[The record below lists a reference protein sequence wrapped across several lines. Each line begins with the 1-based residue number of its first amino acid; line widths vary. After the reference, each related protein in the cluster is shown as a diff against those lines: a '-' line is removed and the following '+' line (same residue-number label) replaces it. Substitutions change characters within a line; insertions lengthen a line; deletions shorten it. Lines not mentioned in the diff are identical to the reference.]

1 MALLSSNGVFT
12 MRMNRFWQGSKS
24 LSSVGRLGIARAIQ
38 TASFVLFGCMVLLAT
53 TQIVYAVEVRLKD
66 VTTIEGVRGNT
77 LQGTGL
83 VIGLNNTGGKSPTTR
98 QYIVNLLDRFGT
110 RSDPRLRLLA
120 RNDTQLKT
128 NNVSAVMVTADLPV
142 YKRPGQRIDVNV
154 GTLDDAKSLLG
165 GILLMTPLMG
175 ADGEVYATADGSL
188 KVGGFSASGQAGSV
202 TKNHPTTGLVPDGG
216 MVEKQVLHEFGLCRQ
231 VCLLLEDA
239 DFVTAQRIS
248 DIINTS
254 FEGVAHARDKG
265 TVALVVPDR
274 YRGRVSEF
282 LSVVESLP
290 VMPDSEARVVIN
302 ERTGTVVVGE
312 NVKLSMAAITH
323 ANLSVVTG
331 ESPQVSQPAPFSN
344 GETVV
349 VPRTEIA
356 VEEENDNLKVLRE
369 SATVGDLVSALNSL
383 GASPRDLATIFQMLK
398 AAGALH
404 ARLEL
409 Q

>member
-1 MALLSSNGVFT
+1 MALLRPIFAMRKHAKQRMQYSADLNSVRRLAVVFAT
-12 MRMNRFWQGSKS
+12 R
-24 LSSVGRLGIARAIQ
+24 
-38 TASFVLFGCMVLLAT
+38 TAPFVIWGCMAVFAT
-53 TQIVYAVEVRLKD
+53 NRGAQAVEVRLKD

-165 GILLMTPLMG
+165 GILLLTPLVG

-202 TKNHPTTGLVPDGG
+202 TKNHPTTGLIPDGG
-216 MVEKQVLHEFGLCRQ
+216 VVEKQIVHEFGLCRN

-248 DIINTS
+248 EIINGS

-265 TVALVVPDR
+265 TVAMVIPDR

-282 LSVVESLP
+282 LSIVESLP

-312 NVKLSMAAITH
+312 HVKLSMAAITH

-344 GETVV
+344 GQTVV
-349 VPRTEIA
+349 VPRTEIG
-356 VEEENDNLKVLRE
+356 VEEENDNLKVLQE